1 MKKKLI
7 ENKGMVFQNG
17 VKSIQAAACNGAH
30 GIRQQ
35 IFILFNSLDKA
46 FRNIIDHN
54 AYNFRS
60 NDYSII
66 FLQKLN
72 FDDFLQTSDFFVLF
86 VDFNL
91 SLAMD

>member
-1 MKKKLI
+1 
-7 ENKGMVFQNG
+7 MVFQNG

-35 IFILFNSLDKA
+35 IFVLFSSLDKV
-46 FRNIIDHN
+46 FRNVIDHN
-54 AYNFRS
+54 AYNFH
-60 NDYSII
+60 YKLKWVFKY
-66 FLQKLN
+66 FLQAKFN
-72 FDDFLQTSDFFVLF
+72 FDDFLQTLDFFVLF